1 MLLSCT
7 NPGFTKSIDVD
18 KFYIY
23 LDFAI
28 KEERNLDYFCFFCRS
43 IWSSTGVHCM
53 TCGKC
58 VEGFDHHCSFINNC
72 IGYKNHHWFLCFLI
86 STFAYAVTSI
96 SASAWFVYVNIN
108 ICHTLKEGDN
118 FCGDGIIHIFYES
131 SMVIFIILG
140 FLQLVP
146 IVW

>member
-1 MLLSCT
+1 MIYVFLSCT
-7 NPGFTKSIDVD
+7 DPGFTKSIDVN

-23 LDFAI
+23 LDMALN
-28 KEERNLDYFCFFCRS
+28 EERNLDYFCFFCRS

-72 IGYKNHHWFLCFLI
+72 IGFKNHNWFLCFLF

-96 SASAWFVYVNIN
+96 AASAWFVYVNLN
-108 ICHTLKEGDN
+108 ICHNLINDE
-118 FCGDGIIHIFYES
+118 FCGHSI
-131 SMVIFIILG
+131 
-140 FLQLVP
+140 
-146 IVW
+146 